1 METNSVGAGSQARSF
16 DAAFLA
22 LLRAADAERGRSLAV
37 VERTGRQGET
47 TPLHVHPEDE
57 IVHVVDGVLTL
68 FVDDALVRLG
78 AGDAFTAPRATP
90 HAVRVESQEVRYV
103 SANARAFRGAL
114 RGFPPCGRPP
124 GGGTAIVLGGERRRL
139 AARGDC
145 GAERNPGARGP
156 GGLPADLLDLLLVV
170 LDDRLRAGT
179 RAIRVEPELLLPAPL
194 PKQVPA
200 AVELDLDFFQPP
212 AIVVC
217 RLVSRFGLPQ
227 AVLLLHQFLDAV
239 PDDRVARHAG
249 FLLVGFMS

>member
-16 DAAFLA
+16 DAAILA

-103 SANARAFRGAL
+103 SATLACSAARYEDFLRAVAL
-114 RGFPPCGRPP
+114 PAEGPPLSWEASGD
-124 GGGTAIVLGGERRRL
+124 ASRL
-139 AARGDC
+139 AAIAAPNGIQVL
-145 GAERNPGARGP
+145 AGP
-156 GGLPADLLDLLLVV
+156 AASLPA
-170 LDDRLRAGT
+170 
-179 RAIRVEPELLLPAPL
+179 
-194 PKQVPA
+194 
-200 AVELDLDFFQPP
+200 
-212 AIVVC
+212 
-217 RLVSRFGLPQ
+217 S
-227 AVLLLHQFLDAV
+227 
-239 PDDRVARHAG
+239 
-249 FLLVGFMS
+249 